1 MYTAVIADDEV
12 WIRKWLEQVLSNYD
26 KEIRVAASLD
36 DGLKVKEFLEKEE
49 ADILISDIRMPGMT
63 GLELARWLREQG
75 RTTKVMIISGY
86 SDFEYAKEA
95 LHWNAVDYILKPIK
109 RDEFTGAL
117 NKIIELLDEEEKQRY
132 ARDHFK
138 IVVERCYR
146 DCLMFQEDSALQK
159 LMETLERNG
168 LGDSPYYVALLQ
180 KEGESYETVMDI
192 FKKYHFPEQAV
203 YLVSWNEASWYAFI
217 LEKGGAGTRAAAMH
231 LANDWQEERM
241 LFAMTGRY
249 ESTGDVWKAMDCL
262 MEKLMEQAADR
273 VKAETAGNNM
283 VIGKNME
290 QLCGRIVFYL
300 RSLDREKVRTEIKEF
315 YAGFREGAVEA
326 KYLYAY
332 HLMLAGEMMKL
343 VIADGGVPADR
354 LITDGAQLSVMAR
367 GYFHVSSLEEKTIS
381 YAEKLLDFLEEKKRM
396 EGSNVVE
403 NVKEYM
409 ENNYEKELSLTY
421 ISEMFHIN
429 TSYFSKKFKEET
441 GRNFIEYLTEIRLR
455 EAKRLLAS
463 TGLTIAQVGEHT
475 GYREPKYFSRIFMK
489 YTGMTP
495 SSYREEKGINSNETK
510 KNQVRNL

>member
-1 MYTAVIADDEV
+1 MFFLPGQDHLPDIGTNFLAEAALDRADGLPDRAADGGVVGRAVRLDDRAADADDDGPARFAVVHGLADTVDALFTQQRAEHCQRIAVEHLLHHVGHEHGRALHGLEQDVAGEAVRHDNIRRAERHIARLDIADEV
-12 WIRKWLEQVLSNYD
+12 
-26 KEIRVAASLD
+26 
-36 DGLKVKEFLEKEE
+36 DGPL
-49 ADILISDIRMPGMT
+49 
-63 GLELARWLREQG
+63 LRG
-75 RTTKVMIISGY
+75 
-86 SDFEYAKEA
+86 
-95 LHWNAVDYILKPIK
+95 
-109 RDEFTGAL
+109 
-117 NKIIELLDEEEKQRY
+117 
-132 ARDHFK
+132 
-138 IVVERCYR
+138 
-146 DCLMFQEDSALQK
+146 ALQK

-262 MEKLMEQAADR
+262 TEKLMEQAADR